1 MPFKPLYNKRQGESE
16 WLPLSWYVEDAKLLQ
31 WVGED
36 LQIKRTD
43 ALPKEHLRG
52 MIVEHKPNFMPH
64 MLTCRYTIFIAAG
77 MSREWERFVALKEL
91 MHLYF
96 GPNGGGI
103 YRTDN
108 AVVLENHINEMFEQS
123 ADISSHQ
130 VEAEKLARWMAISV
144 LTPATA
150 RKQFQNALVAE
161 EKSIGAVADEL
172 HVPVNIA
179 KALISRQYDMEI
191 SNIMTTF

>member
-1 MPFKPLYNKRQGESE
+1 MPFKTLYNKRQGEPG
-16 WLPLSWYVEDAKLLQ
+16 WLPLSWYVEDATMLQ
-31 WVGED
+31 WVGQD
-36 LQIKRTD
+36 LQIKRTK

-52 MIVEHKPNFMPH
+52 MIIEHKPGFMPH

-77 MSREWERFVALKEL
+77 LSREWERFVALKEL

-96 GPNGGGI
+96 GPNGGGE

-144 LTPATA
+144 LTPGTT
-150 RKQFQNALVAE
+150 RKEYQKSLLAE
-161 EKSIGAVADEL
+161 ELSVKDIADEL
-172 HVPVNIA
+172 HIPVNIA
-179 KALISRQYDMEI
+179 KALLSRQYDMEI
-191 SNIMTTF
+191 SNLMTTF

>member
-1 MPFKPLYNKRQGESE
+1 
-16 WLPLSWYVEDAKLLQ
+16 
-31 WVGED
+31 
-36 LQIKRTD
+36 
-43 ALPKEHLRG
+43 
-52 MIVEHKPNFMPH
+52 MPH

-77 MSREWERFVALKEL
+77 LSKEWERFVALKEL

-130 VEAEKLARWMAISV
+130 VEAEKLARWMAIAL

-150 RKQFQNALVAE
+150 RKAYQEALKAE
-161 EKSIGAVADEL
+161 ETDMEKIAAEL
-172 HVPVNIA
+172 HIPVNIA
-179 KALISRQYDMEI
+179 QSLISRQYDMEI

>member
-1 MPFKPLYNKRQGESE
+1 MM
-16 WLPLSWYVEDAKLLQ
+16 LQ
-31 WVGED
+31 WVGQD
-36 LQIKRTD
+36 LQIQRSH
-43 ALPKEHLRG
+43 ALPKKHLRG
-52 MIVEHKPNFMPH
+52 MIVEHKPAFMPH

-77 MSREWERFVALKEL
+77 LSKEWERFVALKEL

-130 VEAEKLARWMAISV
+130 VEAEKLARWMAIAL

-150 RKQFQNALVAE
+150 RKAYQEALKAE
-161 EKSIGAVADEL
+161 ETDMEKIAAEL
-172 HVPVNIA
+172 HIPVNIA
-179 KALISRQYDMEI
+179 QSLISRQYDMEI